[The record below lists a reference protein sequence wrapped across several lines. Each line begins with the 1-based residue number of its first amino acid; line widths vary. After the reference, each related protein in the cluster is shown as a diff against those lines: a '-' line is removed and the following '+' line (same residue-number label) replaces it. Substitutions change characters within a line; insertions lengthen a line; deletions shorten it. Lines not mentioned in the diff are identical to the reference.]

1 MGGRFKESPH
11 WAAVQGAFCRRPEGT
26 DSSVKGRDT
35 HPAVRISYN
44 DALAYCK
51 WANGRRL
58 PTEKEWE
65 FAARGGHDD
74 EPYPWGEDLP
84 KSNCINSWQGDFPK
98 ANTKEDGWIGTAP
111 VTEYDVPNN
120 YGLHNMLGNVWEW
133 CVGGTEQQRPLRGGS
148 YVDTLDGKYNHAL
161 RVWTRMDNSPDSGSH
176 NTGFRCASSAKGKDA
191 NLEEP
196 PKIEPPKPKKSAKDL
211 DQNKLQEILAEKGA
225 DGLQAWMA
233 EQGVAG
239 QIMTPAQLQEQR
251 DKLKKV
257 KEEMKD
263 EM

>member
-1 MGGRFKESPH
+1 MG
-11 WAAVQGAFCRRPEGT
+11 
-26 DSSVKGRDT
+26 
-35 HPAVRISYN
+35 
-44 DALAYCK
+44 

-84 KSNCINSWQGDFPK
+84 KSNCMNGWQGDFPK
-98 ANTKEDGWIGTAP
+98 ANSKDDGWIGTAP

-176 NTGFRCASSAKGKDA
+176 NTGFRCASGAGNGKH
-191 NLEEP
+191 NQEEP
-196 PKIEPPKPKKSAKDL
+196 QKV
-211 DQNKLQEILAEKGA
+211 LAERGA
-225 DGLQAWMA
+225 DGLNEWLQ
-233 EQGVAG
+233 EQGVGG
-239 QIMTPAQLQEQR
+239 QVMTPAQLKKRQEELKQMR
-251 DKLKKV
+251 EDLEKGDKELTPEQMSQMA
-257 KEEMKD
+257 EEMKRYKAMGQ
-263 EM
+263 EL